1 MKRYVPPDLVT
12 LSTYDQVHRAFALL
26 GTKSGTKFGTM
37 FRFTYLSYI
46 MQIDISFLI
55 SIDMFD
61 LFK

>member
-1 MKRYVPPDLVT
+1 MKKYVPPDLVT

-46 MQIDISFLI
+46 MQIDIFVSYLN
-55 SIDMFD
+55 
-61 LFK
+61 